1 MCMPVFCV
9 CACVYVYACFALMHA
24 CVPCISPKLSESEGD
39 VGSPR
44 NWNYRWFWAVMW
56 VLGTEPR
63 SSLRAVNILTT
74 ELFFQPLDTRM
85 STCTPEDLR
94 GPLPKLKVTCQLL
107 LSLGLTSAAEFK
119 WSPATSI
126 CSVHT
131 EGGTAKLRALCKLCP
146 PRHEEA
152 MPSLAQPC
160 PWCFL
165 LGMGAKKLMF
175 SLTQLEV
182 PSMQMNSVG
191 WNGDPFRMCPNG
203 ILNSHSF

>member
-1 MCMPVFCV
+1 MDR
-9 CACVYVYACFALMHA
+9 HG
-24 CVPCISPKLSESEGD
+24 KT
-39 VGSPR
+39 
-44 NWNYRWFWAVMW
+44 AVEIQAR
-56 VLGTEPR
+56 GCSHGE
-63 SSLRAVNILTT
+63 
-74 ELFFQPLDTRM
+74 EPLDTRM